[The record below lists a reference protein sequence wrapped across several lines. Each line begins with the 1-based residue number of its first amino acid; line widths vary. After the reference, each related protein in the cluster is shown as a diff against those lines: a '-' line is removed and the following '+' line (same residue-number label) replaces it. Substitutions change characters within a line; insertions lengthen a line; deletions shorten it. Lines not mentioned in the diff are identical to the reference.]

1 MAGRFF
7 LPAVFLRGGKVLMK
21 KREWKGKE
29 EVIKTKDSVKRTPTG
44 ARNKALQSAFIRETA
59 RNTRQKS
66 GSVFNEASDDSQ
78 EEMETDAVYVSK
90 YAISKA
96 KSRKT
101 DKKRERHRERVKPEV
116 RTRADLQRKR
126 YTADKAT
133 KRRTVKRDY
142 RRVMEVRRNVS
153 IVHLKKKFIQ
163 EKKRKTLENR
173 YHAEPMATEE
183 RYSYQPHPFS
193 QTEGER
199 ENNSQNFNYV
209 HKGKLYRRIKRD
221 RKIYEPLR
229 NTKYTNRKREYNTQR
244 QSFIKHKLKE
254 RFLSEKSV
262 AKFNAKAAKFSERL
276 SKAVI
281 HTAQAFVK
289 NILTALGGMSA
300 ALVVFVIIAAVM
312 AVVSTSFGIFFSTFD
327 NTAGTK
333 QVAQIVAETNYEF
346 NQKVRKIENSVA
358 YDSIEYHCL
367 PDGGSELLISNWTD
381 VVAVFSA
388 RVSGDKNHALD
399 VVTMDEKREKLLKE
413 TFWDMNKL
421 TYSTERIVHHHDE
434 EDDDV
439 EIKLHITLTSKNY
452 NDMYEVYDFTEYQ
465 KQSTEE
471 ILKPEYAQML
481 SELIGAMDAT
491 GNDVEISDAA
501 LRDILDNIHEIV
513 SEKRKET
520 VKTAFSLVG
529 KVSYFWGGKSS
540 AIGWDSRWGTPKKV
554 TAAGSNTTGMT
565 IPYGLDCSGFVDWVF
580 NNTFGVVVGH
590 GGGARSQYSYC
601 RKISWA
607 EAQPGDLVFYP
618 DLGHVGIVAGY
629 DGEGNVLIV
638 HCSLNG
644 VVVTGRVGFTLVGRP
659 EVF

>member
-1 MAGRFF
+1 
-7 LPAVFLRGGKVLMK
+7 MK

-29 EVIKTKDSVKRTPTG
+29 EVIKTKDSVKRTPIG

-59 RNTRQKS
+59 RNARQKS
-66 GSVFNEASDDSQ
+66 ESVFNETSEDAQ
-78 EEMETDAVYVSK
+78 EDLEDTAAYIPEYAVR
-90 YAISKA
+90 KA
-96 KSRKT
+96 KNRKS
-101 DKKRERHRERVKPEV
+101 DKRYTGEKGRTAERSAV
-116 RTRADLQRKR
+116 RIRADLQRKR
-126 YTADKAT
+126 YTVDKAT
-133 KRRTVKRDY
+133 KGRRVKRDS
-142 RRVMEVRRNVS
+142 RRVMEVRRNVG
-153 IVHLKKKFIQ
+153 ILRLRRKFIQ
-163 EKKRKTLENR
+163 EKKRKTLEKKR
-173 YHAEPMATEE
+173 YSAPIATEE
-183 RYSYQPHPFS
+183 GYSYQPKAFLR
-193 QTEGER
+193 TER
-199 ENNSQNFNYV
+199 ENNPQSNKKVSNQTIYI
-209 HKGKLYRRIKRD
+209 KGRYFR
-221 RKIYEPLR
+221 EPLGD
-229 NTKYTNRKREYNTQR
+229 TDRKREDNAQR
-244 QSFIKHKLKE
+244 RSFIKHKLKE
-254 RFLSEKSV
+254 RFLSEKV
-262 AKFNAKAAKFSERL
+262 KNNAKAAKFSERL

-281 HTAQAFVK
+281 HMVQAFVK
-289 NILTALGGMSA
+289 SILAALGGMGA

-346 NQKVRKIENSVA
+346 NQKVREIEKSVA
-358 YDSIEYHCL
+358 YDSIVYHCL

-399 VVTMDEKREKLLKE
+399 VVTMDAERERLLKE
-413 TFWDMNKL
+413 TFWDMNEL
-421 TYSTERIVHHHDE
+421 TYRTEKIVRRHNGKKT
-434 EDDDV
+434 V
-439 EIKLHITLTSKNY
+439 KIKLHITLTSKKCR
-452 NDMYEVYDFTEYQ
+452 DMYEFYDFTKYQ
-465 KQSTEE
+465 RQSAEE
-471 ILKPEYAQML
+471 LLKPEYAQML
-481 SELIGAMDAT
+481 SELIGAMDVS
-491 GNDVEISDAA
+491 GNHVEISDAA
-501 LRDILDNIHEIV
+501 LRDILNNLPEAV
-513 SEKRKET
+513 SEKRKVT
-520 VKTAFSLVG
+520 VKTAFFLVG

-540 AIGWDSRWGTPKKV
+540 AIGWDSRWGTPRKV

>member
-29 EVIKTKDSVKRTPTG
+29 DVIKTKDSVKKTPIG
-44 ARNKALQSAFIRETA
+44 ERNKALQSAFVREMA
-59 RNTRQKS
+59 RNARQKS
-66 GSVFNEASDDSQ
+66 ESVFNEASDDSQ
-78 EEMETDAVYVSK
+78 EEMETDVVYVSE
-90 YAISKA
+90 YAIRKA

-101 DKKRERHRERVKPEV
+101 DKKRERHRERVKPAV
-116 RTRADLQRKR
+116 RTRDDLQRKR
-126 YTADKAT
+126 YTVDKAT
-133 KRRTVKRDY
+133 KGRRVKRDS
-142 RRVMEVRRNVS
+142 RRVMEVRRNVG
-153 IVHLKKKFIQ
+153 ILRLRRKFIQ
-163 EKKRKTLENR
+163 EKKRKTLENK
-173 YHAEPMATEE
+173 YHVEPIATEE
-183 RYSYQPHPFS
+183 RYSYQPKSFS
-193 QTEGER
+193 QTER
-199 ENNSQNFNYV
+199 ENNPQDFNYEP
-209 HKGKLYRRIKRD
+209 KGRLYRKRERD
-221 RKIYEPLR
+221 REIYEPLR
-229 NTKYTNRKREYNTQR
+229 NTRNTNRKREYNTQR
-244 QSFIKHKLKE
+244 RSFIKNKLKE

-262 AKFNAKAAKFSERL
+262 AKFNVKAAKFSERL

-289 NILTALGGMSA
+289 SILTALGGMSV

-312 AVVSTSFGIFFSTFD
+312 AVVSTSFGIFFSIFD
-327 NTAGTK
+327 HTEGTK

-346 NQKVRKIENSVA
+346 NQKVKEIENSVA
-358 YDSIEYHCL
+358 YDSIVYHCL
-367 PDGGSELLISNWTD
+367 PDGGSDLLITNWTD

-413 TFWDMNKL
+413 TFWDMNEL
-421 TYSTERIVHHHDE
+421 TYRTEKIVRRHNGKKT
-434 EDDDV
+434 V
-439 EIKLHITLTSKNY
+439 KIKLHITLTSKKCS
-452 NDMYEVYDFTEYQ
+452 DMYEFYDFTKYQ
-465 KQSTEE
+465 RQSAEE
-471 ILKPEYAQML
+471 LLKPEYAQML
-481 SELIGAMDAT
+481 SELIGAMDVT
-491 GNDVEISDAA
+491 GNNVEISDAA
-501 LRDILDNIHEIV
+501 LQDILDNLPETV
-513 SEKRKET
+513 SEKRKAT

-540 AIGWDSRWGTPKKV
+540 AIGWDNRWGTPKKV

-629 DGEGNVLIV
+629 DGDGNVLIV

>member
-1 MAGRFF
+1 
-7 LPAVFLRGGKVLMK
+7 MK

-29 EVIKTKDSVKRTPTG
+29 DVIKTKDSVKKTPIG
-44 ARNKALQSAFIRETA
+44 ERNKALQSAFVREMA
-59 RNTRQKS
+59 RNARQKS
-66 GSVFNEASDDSQ
+66 ESVFNEASDDSQ
-78 EEMETDAVYVSK
+78 EEMETDVVYVSE
-90 YAISKA
+90 YAIRKA

-101 DKKRERHRERVKPEV
+101 DKKRERHRERVKPAV
-116 RTRADLQRKR
+116 RTRDDLQRKR
-126 YTADKAT
+126 YTVDKAT
-133 KRRTVKRDY
+133 KGRRVKRDS
-142 RRVMEVRRNVS
+142 RRVMEVRRNVG
-153 IVHLKKKFIQ
+153 ILRLRRKFIQ
-163 EKKRKTLENR
+163 EKKRKTLENK
-173 YHAEPMATEE
+173 YHVEPIATEE
-183 RYSYQPHPFS
+183 RYSYQPKSFS
-193 QTEGER
+193 QTER
-199 ENNSQNFNYV
+199 ENNPQDFNYEP
-209 HKGKLYRRIKRD
+209 KGRLYRKRERD
-221 RKIYEPLR
+221 REIYEPLR
-229 NTKYTNRKREYNTQR
+229 NTRNTNRKREYNTQR
-244 QSFIKHKLKE
+244 RSFIKNKLKE

-262 AKFNAKAAKFSERL
+262 AKFNVKAAKFSERL

-289 NILTALGGMSA
+289 SILTALGGMSV

-327 NTAGTK
+327 HTEGTK

-346 NQKVRKIENSVA
+346 NQKVKEIENSVA
-358 YDSIEYHCL
+358 YDSIVYHCL
-367 PDGGSELLISNWTD
+367 PDGGSDLLITNWTD

-413 TFWDMNKL
+413 TFWDMNEL
-421 TYSTERIVHHHDE
+421 TYRTEKIVRRHNGKKT
-434 EDDDV
+434 V
-439 EIKLHITLTSKNY
+439 KIKLHITLTSKKCS
-452 NDMYEVYDFTEYQ
+452 DMYEFYDFTKYQ
-465 KQSTEE
+465 RQSAEE
-471 ILKPEYAQML
+471 LLKPEYAQML
-481 SELIGAMDAT
+481 SELIGAMDVT
-491 GNDVEISDAA
+491 GNNVEISDAA
-501 LRDILDNIHEIV
+501 LQDILDNLPETV
-513 SEKRKET
+513 SEKRKAT

-540 AIGWDSRWGTPKKV
+540 AIGWDNRWGTPKKV

-629 DGEGNVLIV
+629 DGDGNVLIV

>member
-29 EVIKTKDSVKRTPTG
+29 DVIITKDSVKRTPTG
-44 ARNKALQSAFIRETA
+44 AKNKALQSAFIRETA
-59 RNTRQKS
+59 KNARQKS
-66 GSVFNEASDDSQ
+66 ESVFHEASDDSQ
-78 EEMETDAVYVSK
+78 EEMETDVVYVSE
-90 YAISKA
+90 YAIRKA

-101 DKKRERHRERVKPEV
+101 DKKRERHRERVNHAV
-116 RTRADLQRKR
+116 RTRGNLQRKR
-126 YTADKAT
+126 DTVDKAT
-133 KRRTVKRDY
+133 KGRRVKRDD
-142 RRVMEVRRNVS
+142 RRVMEVRRNVG
-153 IVHLKKKFIQ
+153 IVRLKKKFLQ
-163 EKKRKTLENR
+163 EKKRKTLENKYR
-173 YHAEPMATEE
+173 VDSIVTEE
-183 RYSYQPHPFS
+183 GYSYQPKSFS
-193 QTEGER
+193 QTEKER
-199 ENNSQNFNYV
+199 ENNPQSNKKVSNQTIYI
-209 HKGKLYRRIKRD
+209 KGRYFR
-221 RKIYEPLR
+221 EPLGD
-229 NTKYTNRKREYNTQR
+229 TDRKREDNAQR
-244 QSFIKHKLKE
+244 RAFIQHKLKE
-254 RFLSEKSV
+254 RFVYERETAKINRKAEKL
-262 AKFNAKAAKFSERL
+262 SERL
-276 SKAVI
+276 TKAVI

-289 NILTALGGMSA
+289 SILAALGGMGA

-346 NQKVRKIENSVA
+346 NQKVREIEKSVA
-358 YDSIEYHCL
+358 YDSIVYHCL

-413 TFWDMNKL
+413 TFWDMNEL
-421 TYSTERIVHHHDE
+421 TYRTEKIVRRHNGKKT
-434 EDDDV
+434 V
-439 EIKLHITLTSKNY
+439 KIKLHITLTSKKCS
-452 NDMYEVYDFTEYQ
+452 DMYEFYDFTKYQ
-465 KQSTEE
+465 KQSAEE
-471 ILKPEYAQML
+471 LLKPEYAQML
-481 SELIGAMDAT
+481 SELIGAMDVT
-491 GNDVEISDAA
+491 GNNVEISDAA
-501 LRDILDNIHEIV
+501 LRDILDNFPEAV
-513 SEKRKET
+513 SEKRKAT

-540 AIGWDSRWGTPKKV
+540 AIGWDSRWGTPRKV

>member
-1 MAGRFF
+1 
-7 LPAVFLRGGKVLMK
+7 MK

-59 RNTRQKS
+59 RNARQKS
-66 GSVFNEASDDSQ
+66 GSVFNETAEDAQ
-78 EEMETDAVYVSK
+78 EDLEDTAAYIPEYAVR
-90 YAISKA
+90 KA
-96 KSRKT
+96 KNRKS
-101 DKKRERHRERVKPEV
+101 DKRYTGEKGRTAERSVAW
-116 RTRADLQRKR
+116 TRDDLQRKR
-126 YTADKAT
+126 YVIDKAA
-133 KRRTVKRDY
+133 KRRKVKRDS
-142 RRVMEVRRNVS
+142 RRVMEVRRNVG
-153 IVHLKKKFIQ
+153 IIRLKKKFLQ
-163 EKKRKTLENR
+163 EKKRKTLEKKH
-173 YHAEPMATEE
+173 YSAPIVTEE
-183 RYSYQPHPFS
+183 GCSYQPKAFLR
-193 QTEGER
+193 TER
-199 ENNSQNFNYV
+199 ENNPQSNKKVSNQTIDT
-209 HKGKLYRRIKRD
+209 KGRYFC
-221 RKIYEPLR
+221 EPLG
-229 NTKYTNRKREYNTQR
+229 NIDRKREDNAQR
-244 QSFIKHKLKE
+244 RSFIKHKLKE
-254 RFLSEKSV
+254 RFIYERETAKINRKAEKL
-262 AKFNAKAAKFSERL
+262 SERL
-276 SKAVI
+276 TKAVI

-289 NILTALGGMSA
+289 SILAALGGMGV
-300 ALVVFVIIAAVM
+300 ALVVFVIIAALM

-346 NQKVRKIENSVA
+346 NQKVREIEKSVA
-358 YDSIEYHCL
+358 YDSIVYHCL
-367 PDGGSELLISNWTD
+367 PDGGSELLITNWTD

-388 RVSGDKNHALD
+388 RVSGDKNYALD

-413 TFWDMNKL
+413 TFWDMNEL
-421 TYSTERIVHHHDE
+421 TYRTEKIVRRHNGKKT
-434 EDDDV
+434 V
-439 EIKLHITLTSKNY
+439 KIKLHITLTSKKCS
-452 NDMYEVYDFTEYQ
+452 DMYEVYDFTKYQ
-465 KQSTEE
+465 RQSAEE
-471 ILKPEYAQML
+471 LLKPEYAQML
-481 SELIGAMDAT
+481 SELIGAMDVT
-491 GNDVEISDAA
+491 GNNVEISDAA
-501 LRDILDNIHEIV
+501 LRDILDNLPEAV
-513 SEKRKET
+513 SEKRKAT

-540 AIGWDSRWGTPKKV
+540 VIGWDSRWGTPKKV
-554 TAAGSNTTGMT
+554 TATGSNTTGMT

-580 NNTFGVVVGH
+580 NNTFGVVVGN

>member
-29 EVIKTKDSVKRTPTG
+29 DVIITKDSVKRTPTG
-44 ARNKALQSAFIRETA
+44 AKNKALQSAFIRETT
-59 RNTRQKS
+59 RNARQKS
-66 GSVFNEASDDSQ
+66 GSVFHEASDDSQ
-78 EEMETDAVYVSK
+78 EEMETDVVYVSE
-90 YAISKA
+90 YAIRKA

-101 DKKRERHRERVKPEV
+101 DKKRERHRERVKPAV

-126 YTADKAT
+126 YAVDKAV
-133 KRRTVKRDY
+133 KRRKVKRDS
-142 RRVMEVRRNVS
+142 RRVMEVRRNIG
-153 IVHLKKKFIQ
+153 IVRLKKKFLQ
-163 EKKRKTLENR
+163 EKKRKTLENKH
-173 YHAEPMATEE
+173 YVEPIATEE
-183 RYSYQPHPFS
+183 RYSYQTKAFS
-193 QTEGER
+193 QTE
-199 ENNSQNFNYV
+199 
-209 HKGKLYRRIKRD
+209 RD
-221 RKIYEPLR
+221 REFYEPLR
-229 NTKYTNRKREYNTQR
+229 NTRDTNRKREYNTQR
-244 QSFIKHKLKE
+244 RSFIKKKLKE
-254 RFLSEKSV
+254 RFIYERETAKINRKAEKL
-262 AKFNAKAAKFSERL
+262 SERL
-276 SKAVI
+276 TKAVI

-289 NILTALGGMSA
+289 SILAALGGMGA

-346 NQKVRKIENSVA
+346 NQKVREIENSVA
-358 YDSIEYHCL
+358 YDSIVYHCL

-381 VVAVFSA
+381 VIAVFSA

-413 TFWDMNKL
+413 TFWDMNEL
-421 TYSTERIVHHHDE
+421 TYRTEKIVRRHNGKKT
-434 EDDDV
+434 V
-439 EIKLHITLTSKNY
+439 KIKLHITLTSKKCS
-452 NDMYEVYDFTEYQ
+452 DMYEFYNFTKYQ
-465 KQSTEE
+465 RQSAEE
-471 ILKPEYAQML
+471 LLKPEYAQML
-481 SELIGAMDAT
+481 SELIGAMDIT
-491 GNDVEISDAA
+491 GNNVEISDAA
-501 LRDILDNIHEIV
+501 LRDILDNLPEAV
-513 SEKRKET
+513 SEKRKAT
-520 VKTAFSLVG
+520 VETAFSLVG

-607 EAQPGDLVFYP
+607 EAEPGDLVFYP

>member
-1 MAGRFF
+1 
-7 LPAVFLRGGKVLMK
+7 MK
-21 KREWKGKE
+21 KREWKEKE
-29 EVIKTKDSVKRTPTG
+29 EVIKNRDSVKRTPTG

-59 RNTRQKS
+59 RNARQKS
-66 GSVFNEASDDSQ
+66 ESVFNETAEDAQ
-78 EEMETDAVYVSK
+78 EDLEDTAVYVSE
-90 YAISKA
+90 YAVRKA
-96 KSRKT
+96 KNRKS
-101 DKKRERHRERVKPEV
+101 DRKRYTESKGRKSEKNVAW
-116 RTRADLQRKR
+116 TRDDLQRKQ
-126 YTADKAT
+126 YAVDKVT
-133 KRRTVKRDY
+133 KRRKVKRDY
-142 RRVMEVRRNVS
+142 RRVMEVRRNVG
-153 IVHLKKKFIQ
+153 IVRLKKKFLQ

-173 YHAEPMATEE
+173 YHAEPIATEE
-183 RYSYQPHPFS
+183 RYSYQPKSFS
-193 QTEGER
+193 QTER
-199 ENNSQNFNYV
+199 ENRPQS
-209 HKGKLYRRIKRD
+209 GKKVLNQAIYTKDRRF
-221 RKIYEPLR
+221 RKSLGD
-229 NTKYTNRKREYNTQR
+229 TNRKREYNVQR
-244 QSFIKHKLKE
+244 RSFIKNKLKE

-262 AKFNAKAAKFSERL
+262 AKFNAKTAKFSERL

-289 NILTALGGMSA
+289 SILAALGGMSA

-327 NTAGTK
+327 HTEGTK

-346 NQKVRKIENSVA
+346 NQKVKEIEKSVA
-358 YDSIEYHCL
+358 YDSIVYHCL
-367 PDGGSELLISNWTD
+367 PDGGSDLLITNWTD

-413 TFWDMNKL
+413 TFWDMNQL
-421 TYSTERIVHHHDE
+421 TYRTEKIVRRHNGKKTIK
-434 EDDDV
+434 
-439 EIKLHITLTSKNY
+439 IKLHITLTSKKCS
-452 NDMYEVYDFTEYQ
+452 DMYEFYDFTKYQ
-465 KQSTEE
+465 KQSAEE
-471 ILKPEYAQML
+471 LLKPEYAQML
-481 SELIGAMDAT
+481 SELIGAMDVT
-491 GNDVEISDAA
+491 GSNVEISDAA
-501 LRDILDNIHEIV
+501 LRDILNNLPETV
-513 SEKRKET
+513 SEERKAT

-529 KVSYFWGGKSS
+529 TVSYFWGGKSS

-629 DGEGNVLIV
+629 DGEGNVLVV

>member
-29 EVIKTKDSVKRTPTG
+29 DVIITKDSVKRTPTG
-44 ARNKALQSAFIRETA
+44 AKNKALQSAFIRETT
-59 RNTRQKS
+59 RNARQKS
-66 GSVFNEASDDSQ
+66 GSVFHEASDDSQ
-78 EEMETDAVYVSK
+78 EEMETDVVYVSE
-90 YAISKA
+90 YAIRKA

-101 DKKRERHRERVKPEV
+101 DKKRERHRERVKPAV

-126 YTADKAT
+126 YAVDKAV
-133 KRRTVKRDY
+133 KRRKVKRDS
-142 RRVMEVRRNVS
+142 RRVMEVRRNIG
-153 IVHLKKKFIQ
+153 IVRLKKKFLQ
-163 EKKRKTLENR
+163 EKKRKTLENKH
-173 YHAEPMATEE
+173 YVEPIATEE
-183 RYSYQPHPFS
+183 RYSYQTKAFS
-193 QTEGER
+193 QTE
-199 ENNSQNFNYV
+199 
-209 HKGKLYRRIKRD
+209 RD
-221 RKIYEPLR
+221 REFYEPLR
-229 NTKYTNRKREYNTQR
+229 NTRDTNRKREYNTQR
-244 QSFIKHKLKE
+244 RSFIKKKLKE
-254 RFLSEKSV
+254 RFIYERETAKINRKAEKL
-262 AKFNAKAAKFSERL
+262 SERL
-276 SKAVI
+276 TKAVI

-289 NILTALGGMSA
+289 SILAALGGMGA

-346 NQKVRKIENSVA
+346 NHNVREIEKSVA
-358 YDSIEYHCL
+358 YDSIVYHCL

-413 TFWDMNKL
+413 TFWDMNEL
-421 TYSTERIVHHHDE
+421 TYRTEKIVRRHNGKKT
-434 EDDDV
+434 V
-439 EIKLHITLTSKNY
+439 KIKLHITLTSKKCS
-452 NDMYEVYDFTEYQ
+452 DMYEFYNFTKYQ
-465 KQSTEE
+465 RQSAEE
-471 ILKPEYAQML
+471 LLKPEYAQML
-481 SELIGAMDAT
+481 SELIGAMDVT
-491 GNDVEISDAA
+491 GNNVEISDAA
-501 LRDILDNIHEIV
+501 LRDILDNFPEAV
-513 SEKRKET
+513 SEKRKAT

-540 AIGWDSRWGTPKKV
+540 AIGWDSRWGTPRKV

>member
-29 EVIKTKDSVKRTPTG
+29 DVIITKDSVKRTPTG
-44 ARNKALQSAFIRETA
+44 AKNKALQSAFIRETT
-59 RNTRQKS
+59 RNARQKS
-66 GSVFNEASDDSQ
+66 GSVFHEASDDSQ
-78 EEMETDAVYVSK
+78 EEMETDVVYVSE
-90 YAISKA
+90 YAIRKA

-101 DKKRERHRERVKPEV
+101 DKKRERHRERVNHAV
-116 RTRADLQRKR
+116 RTRGNLQRKR
-126 YTADKAT
+126 DTVDKAT
-133 KRRTVKRDY
+133 KGRRVKRDD
-142 RRVMEVRRNVS
+142 RRVMEVRRNIG
-153 IVHLKKKFIQ
+153 IVRLKKKFLQ
-163 EKKRKTLENR
+163 EKKRKTLENKH
-173 YHAEPMATEE
+173 YVEPIATEE
-183 RYSYQPHPFS
+183 RYSYQTKAFS
-193 QTEGER
+193 QTE
-199 ENNSQNFNYV
+199 
-209 HKGKLYRRIKRD
+209 RD
-221 RKIYEPLR
+221 REFYEPLR
-229 NTKYTNRKREYNTQR
+229 NTRDTNRKREYNTQR
-244 QSFIKHKLKE
+244 RSFIKKKLKE
-254 RFLSEKSV
+254 RFIYERETAKINRKAEKL
-262 AKFNAKAAKFSERL
+262 SERL
-276 SKAVI
+276 TKAVI

-289 NILTALGGMSA
+289 SILAALGGMGA

-346 NQKVRKIENSVA
+346 NQKVREIENSVA
-358 YDSIEYHCL
+358 YDSIVYHCL

-381 VVAVFSA
+381 VIAVFSA

-413 TFWDMNKL
+413 TFWDMNEL
-421 TYSTERIVHHHDE
+421 TYRTEKIVRRHNGKKT
-434 EDDDV
+434 V
-439 EIKLHITLTSKNY
+439 KIKLHITLTSKKCS
-452 NDMYEVYDFTEYQ
+452 DMYEFYNFTKYQ
-465 KQSTEE
+465 RQSAEE
-471 ILKPEYAQML
+471 LLKPEYAQML
-481 SELIGAMDAT
+481 SELIGAMDIT
-491 GNDVEISDAA
+491 GNNVEISDAA
-501 LRDILDNIHEIV
+501 LRDILDNLPEAV
-513 SEKRKET
+513 SEKRKAT

-540 AIGWDSRWGTPKKV
+540 AIGWDSRWGTPRKV

>member
-29 EVIKTKDSVKRTPTG
+29 DVIITKDSVKRTPTG
-44 ARNKALQSAFIRETA
+44 AKNKALQSAFIRETT
-59 RNTRQKS
+59 RNARQKS
-66 GSVFNEASDDSQ
+66 GSVFHEASDDSQ
-78 EEMETDAVYVSK
+78 EEMETDVVYVSE
-90 YAISKA
+90 YAIRKA

-101 DKKRERHRERVKPEV
+101 DKKRERHRERVKPAV

-126 YTADKAT
+126 YAVDKAV
-133 KRRTVKRDY
+133 KRRKVKRDS
-142 RRVMEVRRNVS
+142 RRVMEVRRNIG
-153 IVHLKKKFIQ
+153 IVRLKKKFLQ
-163 EKKRKTLENR
+163 EKKRKTLENKH
-173 YHAEPMATEE
+173 YVEPIATEE
-183 RYSYQPHPFS
+183 RYSYQTKAFS
-193 QTEGER
+193 QTE
-199 ENNSQNFNYV
+199 
-209 HKGKLYRRIKRD
+209 RD
-221 RKIYEPLR
+221 REFYEPLR
-229 NTKYTNRKREYNTQR
+229 NTRDTNRKREYNTQR
-244 QSFIKHKLKE
+244 RSFIKKKLKE
-254 RFLSEKSV
+254 RFIYERETAKINRKAEKL
-262 AKFNAKAAKFSERL
+262 SERL
-276 SKAVI
+276 TKAVI

-289 NILTALGGMSA
+289 SILAALGGMGA

-346 NQKVRKIENSVA
+346 NQKVREIENSVA
-358 YDSIEYHCL
+358 YDSIVYHCL

-381 VVAVFSA
+381 VIAVFSA

-413 TFWDMNKL
+413 TFWDMNEL
-421 TYSTERIVHHHDE
+421 TYRTEKIVRRHNGKKT
-434 EDDDV
+434 V
-439 EIKLHITLTSKNY
+439 KIKLHITLTSKKCS
-452 NDMYEVYDFTEYQ
+452 DMYEFYNFTKYQ
-465 KQSTEE
+465 RQSAEE
-471 ILKPEYAQML
+471 LLKPEYAQML
-481 SELIGAMDAT
+481 SELIGAMDIT
-491 GNDVEISDAA
+491 GNNVEISDAA
-501 LRDILDNIHEIV
+501 LRDILDNLPEAV
-513 SEKRKET
+513 SEKRKAT

-540 AIGWDSRWGTPKKV
+540 AIGWDSRWGTPRKV

>member
-1 MAGRFF
+1 
-7 LPAVFLRGGKVLMK
+7 MK

-44 ARNKALQSAFIRETA
+44 ARNKALQSAFIREMA
-59 RNTRQKS
+59 RNARQKS
-66 GSVFNEASDDSQ
+66 ESVFNEASDDSQ
-78 EEMETDAVYVSK
+78 EEMETDVVYVSE
-90 YAISKA
+90 YAIRKA
-96 KSRKT
+96 RSRKT
-101 DKKRERHRERVKPEV
+101 DKKRERHRERVKPAV
-116 RTRADLQRKR
+116 RTRDDLQRKR
-126 YTADKAT
+126 YTVDKAT
-133 KRRTVKRDY
+133 KGRRVKRDF
-142 RRVMEVRRNVS
+142 RRVMEVRRNVG
-153 IVHLKKKFIQ
+153 ILRLRRKFIQ
-163 EKKRKTLENR
+163 EKKRKTLENK
-173 YHAEPMATEE
+173 YHVEPIATEE
-183 RYSYQPHPFS
+183 RYSYQPKSFS
-193 QTEGER
+193 QTER
-199 ENNSQNFNYV
+199 ENNPQDFNYEP
-209 HKGKLYRRIKRD
+209 KGRLYRKRERD
-221 RKIYEPLR
+221 REIYEPLR
-229 NTKYTNRKREYNTQR
+229 NTRNTNRKREYNTQR
-244 QSFIKHKLKE
+244 RSFIKNKLKE

-262 AKFNAKAAKFSERL
+262 AKFNVKAAKFSERL

-289 NILTALGGMSA
+289 SILTALGGMSV

-327 NTAGTK
+327 HTEGTK

-346 NQKVRKIENSVA
+346 NQKVKEIENSVA
-358 YDSIEYHCL
+358 YDSIVYHCL
-367 PDGGSELLISNWTD
+367 PDGGSDLLITNWTD

-413 TFWDMNKL
+413 TFWDMNEL
-421 TYSTERIVHHHDE
+421 TYRTEKIVRRHNGKKT
-434 EDDDV
+434 V
-439 EIKLHITLTSKNY
+439 KIKLHITLTSKKCS
-452 NDMYEVYDFTEYQ
+452 DMYEFYNFTKYQ
-465 KQSTEE
+465 RQSAEE
-471 ILKPEYAQML
+471 LLKPEYAQML
-481 SELIGAMDAT
+481 SELIGAMDVT
-491 GNDVEISDAA
+491 GNNVEISDAA
-501 LRDILDNIHEIV
+501 LRDILDNLPETV
-513 SEKRKET
+513 SEKRKAT

>member
-1 MAGRFF
+1 
-7 LPAVFLRGGKVLMK
+7 MK

-29 EVIKTKDSVKRTPTG
+29 DVIKTKDSVKKTPTG
-44 ARNKALQSAFIRETA
+44 AKNKALQSAFIRETA
-59 RNTRQKS
+59 RNARQKS

-78 EEMETDAVYVSK
+78 EEMETDVVYVSE

-96 KSRKT
+96 NNRKI
-101 DKKRERHRERVKPEV
+101 DKKRERHRKRVKPAV

-126 YTADKAT
+126 DTVDKAV
-133 KRRTVKRDY
+133 KRRKVKRDS
-142 RRVMEVRRNVS
+142 RRVMEVRRNVG
-153 IVHLKKKFIQ
+153 ILRLRRKFIQ
-163 EKKRKTLENR
+163 EKKRKTLENKYR
-173 YHAEPMATEE
+173 VDSIVTEE
-183 RYSYQPHPFS
+183 RYSYQPKSFS
-193 QTEGER
+193 QTEKER
-199 ENNSQNFNYV
+199 ENNPQNFNYEP
-209 HKGKLYRRIKRD
+209 KGRLYRKRERD
-221 RKIYEPLR
+221 RGIYEPLR
-229 NTKYTNRKREYNTQR
+229 STRDTDRKREYDAHR
-244 QSFIKHKLKE
+244 RSFIKNKLKKQ
-254 RFLSEKSV
+254 FLSEKSV
-262 AKFNAKAAKFSERL
+262 AKINTQAEKFSERL

-289 NILTALGGMSA
+289 SVLTALGGMSA

-346 NQKVRKIENSVA
+346 NQRVREIENSVA
-358 YDSIEYHCL
+358 YDSIVYHCL

-413 TFWDMNKL
+413 TFWDMNQL
-421 TYSTERIVHHHDE
+421 TYRTEKIVRRHNGKKT
-434 EDDDV
+434 V
-439 EIKLHITLTSKNY
+439 KIKLHITLTSKRCS
-452 NDMYEVYDFTEYQ
+452 DIYEFYDFTKYQ
-465 KQSTEE
+465 KQSAEE
-471 ILKPEYAQML
+471 LLKPEYAQML
-481 SELIGAMDAT
+481 SELIGAMDVT
-491 GNDVEISDAA
+491 GNHVEISDAA
-501 LRDILDNIHEIV
+501 LRDILNNLPEAV
-513 SEKRKET
+513 SEKRKAT

>member
-1 MAGRFF
+1 
-7 LPAVFLRGGKVLMK
+7 MK

-29 EVIKTKDSVKRTPTG
+29 EVIKTKDSVKKTSTG
-44 ARNKALQSAFIRETA
+44 AKNKALQSAFIRETA
-59 RNTRQKS
+59 RNARQKS
-66 GSVFNEASDDSQ
+66 ESVFNETA
-78 EEMETDAVYVSK
+78 EDAEGALEDTAAYISE
-90 YAISKA
+90 YAVRKA
-96 KSRKT
+96 KNRKS
-101 DKKRERHRERVKPEV
+101 DKRYTGEKGRTAKRSAV
-116 RTRADLQRKR
+116 RTMADLQRKR

-142 RRVMEVRRNVS
+142 RRVMEVRRNIS
-153 IVHLKKKFIQ
+153 IVRLKKKFIQ

-183 RYSYQPHPFS
+183 RYSYQPKAFLR
-193 QTEGER
+193 TER
-199 ENNSQNFNYV
+199 ENRPQSNKKVSNQTIDT
-209 HKGKLYRRIKRD
+209 KGRYFR
-221 RKIYEPLR
+221 EPLGD
-229 NTKYTNRKREYNTQR
+229 TDRKREYDAQR
-244 QSFIKHKLKE
+244 RAFIKHKLKE
-254 RFLSEKSV
+254 RFINERETAKINRKAEKL
-262 AKFNAKAAKFSERL
+262 SERL
-276 SKAVI
+276 TKAVI

-289 NILTALGGMSA
+289 SILTALGGMSV

-312 AVVSTSFGIFFSTFD
+312 AVVSTSFGIFFSAFD
-327 NTAGTK
+327 HTEGTK

-346 NQKVRKIENSVA
+346 NQRVREIENSVA
-358 YDSIEYHCL
+358 YDSIVYHCL
-367 PDGGSELLISNWTD
+367 PDSGSDLLI
-381 VVAVFSA
+381 
-388 RVSGDKNHALD
+388 NHALD

-413 TFWDMNKL
+413 TFWDMNEL
-421 TYSTERIVHHHDE
+421 TYRTEKIVRRHNGKKT
-434 EDDDV
+434 V
-439 EIKLHITLTSKNY
+439 KIKLHITLTSKKCS
-452 NDMYEVYDFTEYQ
+452 DMYEFYNFTKYQ
-465 KQSTEE
+465 KQSAEE
-471 ILKPEYAQML
+471 LLKPEYAQML
-481 SELIGAMDAT
+481 SELIGAMDVT
-491 GNDVEISDAA
+491 GNNVEISDAA
-501 LRDILDNIHEIV
+501 LRDILDNLPEAV
-513 SEKRKET
+513 SEERKAT

-540 AIGWDSRWGTPKKV
+540 VIGWDSRWGTPKKV
-554 TAAGSNTTGMT
+554 TATGSNTTGMT

-644 VVVTGRVGFTLVGRP
+644 VLVTGRVGFTLVGRP

>member
-29 EVIKTKDSVKRTPTG
+29 EVIITKDSVKRTPTG
-44 ARNKALQSAFIRETA
+44 AKNKALQSAFIRETA
-59 RNTRQKS
+59 RNAKQKS
-66 GSVFNEASDDSQ
+66 GSVFNETAEDAQ
-78 EEMETDAVYVSK
+78 EDLEDTAAYIPEYAVR
-90 YAISKA
+90 KA
-96 KSRKT
+96 KNRKS
-101 DKKRERHRERVKPEV
+101 DKRYTGEKGRTAERSAV

-126 YTADKAT
+126 YAVDKAT
-133 KRRTVKRDY
+133 KGRRVKRDS
-142 RRVMEVRRNVS
+142 RRVMEVPRNVG
-153 IVHLKKKFIQ
+153 IVRLKKKFLQ
-163 EKKRKTLENR
+163 EKKKKTLENKYR
-173 YHAEPMATEE
+173 VDSIVTEE
-183 RYSYQPHPFS
+183 GYSYQPKSFL
-193 QTEGER
+193 QTER
-199 ENNSQNFNYV
+199 ENNPQSNKKDLNQDIYTKDRRF
-209 HKGKLYRRIKRD
+209 HKSLGD
-221 RKIYEPLR
+221 
-229 NTKYTNRKREYNTQR
+229 TNRKREDNAQR
-244 QSFIKHKLKE
+244 RSFIKHKLKE
-254 RFLSEKSV
+254 RFRSEKV
-262 AKFNAKAAKFSERL
+262 KNNAKAAKFSERL

-281 HTAQAFVK
+281 HMVQAFVK
-289 NILTALGGMSA
+289 SILAALGGMGA

-346 NQKVRKIENSVA
+346 NQKVREIEKSVA
-358 YDSIEYHCL
+358 YDSIVYHCL

-399 VVTMDEKREKLLKE
+399 VVTMDAERERLLKE
-413 TFWDMNKL
+413 TFWDMNEL
-421 TYSTERIVHHHDE
+421 TYRTEKIVRRHNGKKT
-434 EDDDV
+434 V
-439 EIKLHITLTSKNY
+439 KIKLHITLTSKKCR
-452 NDMYEVYDFTEYQ
+452 DMYEFYNFTKYQ
-465 KQSTEE
+465 RQSAEE
-471 ILKPEYAQML
+471 LLKPEYAQML
-481 SELIGAMDAT
+481 SELIGAMDVS
-491 GNDVEISDAA
+491 GNHVEISDAA
-501 LRDILDNIHEIV
+501 LRDILNNLPEAV
-513 SEKRKET
+513 SEKRKVT
-520 VKTAFSLVG
+520 VKTAFFLVG

-540 AIGWDSRWGTPKKV
+540 AIGWDSRWGTPRKV

-629 DGEGNVLIV
+629 DGDGNVLIV

>member
-1 MAGRFF
+1 
-7 LPAVFLRGGKVLMK
+7 
-21 KREWKGKE
+21 
-29 EVIKTKDSVKRTPTG
+29 
-44 ARNKALQSAFIRETA
+44 
-59 RNTRQKS
+59 
-66 GSVFNEASDDSQ
+66 
-78 EEMETDAVYVSK
+78 
-90 YAISKA
+90 
-96 KSRKT
+96 
-101 DKKRERHRERVKPEV
+101 
-116 RTRADLQRKR
+116 
-126 YTADKAT
+126 
-133 KRRTVKRDY
+133 
-142 RRVMEVRRNVS
+142 MEVRRNVS
-153 IVHLKKKFIQ
+153 IVRLKKKFLQ
-163 EKKRKTLENR
+163 EKKKKTIENKYR
-173 YHAEPMATEE
+173 ADPIATEE
-183 RYSYQPHPFS
+183 RYSYQTKAFS
-193 QTEGER
+193 QTE
-199 ENNSQNFNYV
+199 
-209 HKGKLYRRIKRD
+209 RD
-221 RKIYEPLR
+221 REFYEPLR
-229 NTKYTNRKREYNTQR
+229 NTRDTNRKREYNTQR
-244 QSFIKHKLKE
+244 RSFIKHKLKE
-254 RFLSEKSV
+254 RFVYERETAKINRKAEKL
-262 AKFNAKAAKFSERL
+262 SERL
-276 SKAVI
+276 TKAVI

-289 NILTALGGMSA
+289 SILAALGGMGA

-327 NTAGTK
+327 HTEGTK

-346 NQKVRKIENSVA
+346 NQKVKEVENSVA
-358 YDSIEYHCL
+358 YDSIVYHCL
-367 PDGGSELLISNWTD
+367 PDGGSDLLITNWTD

-413 TFWDMNKL
+413 TFWDMNEL
-421 TYSTERIVHHHDE
+421 TYRTEKIVRRHNGKKT
-434 EDDDV
+434 V
-439 EIKLHITLTSKNY
+439 KIKLHITLTSKKCS
-452 NDMYEVYDFTEYQ
+452 DMYEFYDFTKYQ
-465 KQSTEE
+465 RQSAEE

-481 SELIGAMDAT
+481 SELIGAMDVT
-491 GNDVEISDAA
+491 GNNVEISDAA
-501 LRDILDNIHEIV
+501 LRDILDNLPEAV
-513 SEKRKET
+513 SEKRKAT

-540 AIGWDSRWGTPKKV
+540 VIGWDSRWGTPKKV

>member
-1 MAGRFF
+1 
-7 LPAVFLRGGKVLMK
+7 MK

-29 EVIKTKDSVKRTPTG
+29 DVIKTKDSVKKTPTG
-44 ARNKALQSAFIRETA
+44 ERNKALQSAFVREMA
-59 RNTRQKS
+59 RNARQKS
-66 GSVFNEASDDSQ
+66 ESVFNEASDDSQ
-78 EEMETDAVYVSK
+78 EEMEADVVYVSE
-90 YAISKA
+90 YAIRKA

-101 DKKRERHRERVKPEV
+101 DKKRERHRERVKPAV
-116 RTRADLQRKR
+116 RTRDDLQRKR
-126 YTADKAT
+126 YTVDKAT
-133 KRRTVKRDY
+133 KGRRVKRDS
-142 RRVMEVRRNVS
+142 RRVMEVRRNVG
-153 IVHLKKKFIQ
+153 ILRLRRKFIQ
-163 EKKRKTLENR
+163 EKKRKTLENK
-173 YHAEPMATEE
+173 YHVEPIATEE
-183 RYSYQPHPFS
+183 RYSYQPKSFS
-193 QTEGER
+193 QTER
-199 ENNSQNFNYV
+199 ENNPQDFNYEP
-209 HKGKLYRRIKRD
+209 KGRLYRKRERD
-221 RKIYEPLR
+221 REIYEPLR
-229 NTKYTNRKREYNTQR
+229 NTRNTNRKREYNTQR
-244 QSFIKHKLKE
+244 RSFIKNKLKE

-262 AKFNAKAAKFSERL
+262 AKFNVKAAKFSERL

-289 NILTALGGMSA
+289 SILTALGGMSV

-327 NTAGTK
+327 HTEGTK

-346 NQKVRKIENSVA
+346 NQKVKEIENSVA
-358 YDSIEYHCL
+358 YDSIVYHCL
-367 PDGGSELLISNWTD
+367 PDGGSDLLITNWTD

-413 TFWDMNKL
+413 TFWDMNEL
-421 TYSTERIVHHHDE
+421 TYRTEKIIRRHNGKKTVK
-434 EDDDV
+434 
-439 EIKLHITLTSKNY
+439 IKLHITLTSKKCS
-452 NDMYEVYDFTEYQ
+452 DMYEFYHFTKYQ
-465 KQSTEE
+465 RQSAEE
-471 ILKPEYAQML
+471 LLKPEYAQML
-481 SELIGAMDAT
+481 SELIGAMDIT
-491 GNDVEISDAA
+491 GNNVEISDAA
-501 LRDILDNIHEIV
+501 LQDILDNLPETV
-513 SEKRKET
+513 SEKRKAT

-540 AIGWDSRWGTPKKV
+540 AIGWDNRWGTPKKV

-629 DGEGNVLIV
+629 DGDGNVLIV

>member
-29 EVIKTKDSVKRTPTG
+29 DVIITKDSVKRTPTG
-44 ARNKALQSAFIRETA
+44 AKNKALQSAFIRETT
-59 RNTRQKS
+59 RNARQKS
-66 GSVFNEASDDSQ
+66 GSVFHEASDDSQ
-78 EEMETDAVYVSK
+78 EEMETDVVYVSE
-90 YAISKA
+90 YAIRKA

-101 DKKRERHRERVKPEV
+101 DKKRERHRERVKPAV

-126 YTADKAT
+126 YAVDKAV
-133 KRRTVKRDY
+133 KRRKVKRDS
-142 RRVMEVRRNVS
+142 RRVMEVRRNIG
-153 IVHLKKKFIQ
+153 IVRLKKKFLQ
-163 EKKRKTLENR
+163 EKKRKTLENKH
-173 YHAEPMATEE
+173 YVEPIATEE
-183 RYSYQPHPFS
+183 RYSYQTKAFS
-193 QTEGER
+193 QTE
-199 ENNSQNFNYV
+199 
-209 HKGKLYRRIKRD
+209 RD
-221 RKIYEPLR
+221 REFYEPLR
-229 NTKYTNRKREYNTQR
+229 NTRDTNRKREYNTQR
-244 QSFIKHKLKE
+244 RSFIKKKLKE
-254 RFLSEKSV
+254 RFIYERETAKINRKAEKL
-262 AKFNAKAAKFSERL
+262 SERL
-276 SKAVI
+276 TKAVI

-289 NILTALGGMSA
+289 SILAALGGMGA

-346 NQKVRKIENSVA
+346 NQKVREIENSVA
-358 YDSIEYHCL
+358 YDSIVYHCL

-381 VVAVFSA
+381 VIAVFSA

-413 TFWDMNKL
+413 TFWDMNEL
-421 TYSTERIVHHHDE
+421 TYRTEKIVRRHNGKKT
-434 EDDDV
+434 V
-439 EIKLHITLTSKNY
+439 KIKLHITLTSKKCS
-452 NDMYEVYDFTEYQ
+452 DMYEFYNFTKYQ
-465 KQSTEE
+465 RQSAEE
-471 ILKPEYAQML
+471 LLKPEYAQML
-481 SELIGAMDAT
+481 SELIGAMDIT
-491 GNDVEISDAA
+491 GNNVEISDAA
-501 LRDILDNIHEIV
+501 LRDTLDNLPEAV
-513 SEKRKET
+513 SEKRKAT

-607 EAQPGDLVFYP
+607 EAEPGDLVFYP

>member
-29 EVIKTKDSVKRTPTG
+29 DVIITKDSVKRTPTG
-44 ARNKALQSAFIRETA
+44 AKNKALQSAFIRETT
-59 RNTRQKS
+59 RNARQKS
-66 GSVFNEASDDSQ
+66 GSVFHEASDDSQ
-78 EEMETDAVYVSK
+78 EEMETDVVYVSE
-90 YAISKA
+90 YAIRKA

-101 DKKRERHRERVKPEV
+101 DKKRERHRERVKPAV

-126 YTADKAT
+126 YAVDKAV
-133 KRRTVKRDY
+133 KRRKVKRDS
-142 RRVMEVRRNVS
+142 RRVMEVRRNIG
-153 IVHLKKKFIQ
+153 IVRLKKKFLQ
-163 EKKRKTLENR
+163 EKKRKTLENKH
-173 YHAEPMATEE
+173 YVEPIATEE
-183 RYSYQPHPFS
+183 RYSYQTKAFS
-193 QTEGER
+193 QTE
-199 ENNSQNFNYV
+199 
-209 HKGKLYRRIKRD
+209 RD
-221 RKIYEPLR
+221 REFYEPLR
-229 NTKYTNRKREYNTQR
+229 NTRDTNRKREYNTQR
-244 QSFIKHKLKE
+244 RSFIKKKLKE
-254 RFLSEKSV
+254 RFIYERETAKINRKAEKL
-262 AKFNAKAAKFSERL
+262 SERL
-276 SKAVI
+276 TKAVI

-289 NILTALGGMSA
+289 SILAALGGMGA

-346 NQKVRKIENSVA
+346 NQKVREIEKSVA
-358 YDSIEYHCL
+358 YDSIVYHCL

-381 VVAVFSA
+381 VIAVFSA

-413 TFWDMNKL
+413 TFWDMNEL
-421 TYSTERIVHHHDE
+421 TYRTEKIVRRHNGKKT
-434 EDDDV
+434 V
-439 EIKLHITLTSKNY
+439 KIKLHITLTSKKCS
-452 NDMYEVYDFTEYQ
+452 DMYEFYDFTKYQ
-465 KQSTEE
+465 KQSAEE
-471 ILKPEYAQML
+471 LLKPEYAQML
-481 SELIGAMDAT
+481 SELIGAMDVT
-491 GNDVEISDAA
+491 GNNVEISDAA
-501 LRDILDNIHEIV
+501 LRDILDNFPEAV
-513 SEKRKET
+513 SEKRKAT

-540 AIGWDSRWGTPKKV
+540 AIGWDSRWGTPRKV

-607 EAQPGDLVFYP
+607 EAEPGDLVFYP

>member
-1 MAGRFF
+1 
-7 LPAVFLRGGKVLMK
+7 MK

-59 RNTRQKS
+59 RNARQKS
-66 GSVFNEASDDSQ
+66 GSVFNETAEDAQ
-78 EEMETDAVYVSK
+78 EDLEDTAAYIPEYAVR
-90 YAISKA
+90 KA
-96 KSRKT
+96 KNRKS
-101 DKKRERHRERVKPEV
+101 DKRYTGEKGRTAERSVAW
-116 RTRADLQRKR
+116 TRDDLQRKR
-126 YTADKAT
+126 YVIDKAA
-133 KRRTVKRDY
+133 KRRKVKRDS
-142 RRVMEVRRNVS
+142 RRVMEVRRNVG
-153 IVHLKKKFIQ
+153 IIRLKKKFLQ
-163 EKKRKTLENR
+163 EKKRKTLEKKH
-173 YHAEPMATEE
+173 YSAPIVTEE
-183 RYSYQPHPFS
+183 GCSYQPKSFLR
-193 QTEGER
+193 TER
-199 ENNSQNFNYV
+199 ENNPQSNKKVSNQTIDT
-209 HKGKLYRRIKRD
+209 KGRYFR
-221 RKIYEPLR
+221 EPLG
-229 NTKYTNRKREYNTQR
+229 NTDRKREYDAQR
-244 QSFIKHKLKE
+244 RSFIKHKLKE
-254 RFLSEKSV
+254 RFINERETAKINRKAEKL
-262 AKFNAKAAKFSERL
+262 SERL
-276 SKAVI
+276 TKAVI

-289 NILTALGGMSA
+289 SILAALGGMGA

-346 NQKVRKIENSVA
+346 HQKVREIENSVA
-358 YDSIEYHCL
+358 YDSIVYHCL

-413 TFWDMNKL
+413 TFWDMNEL
-421 TYSTERIVHHHDE
+421 TYRTEKIVRRHNGKKT
-434 EDDDV
+434 V
-439 EIKLHITLTSKNY
+439 KIKLHITLTSKKCS
-452 NDMYEVYDFTEYQ
+452 DMYEVYDFTKYQ
-465 KQSTEE
+465 RQSAEE
-471 ILKPEYAQML
+471 LLKPEYAQML
-481 SELIGAMDAT
+481 SELIGAMDVT
-491 GNDVEISDAA
+491 GNNVEISDAA
-501 LRDILDNIHEIV
+501 LRDILDNLPEAV
-513 SEKRKET
+513 SEKRKAT

-644 VVVTGRVGFTLVGRP
+644 VVVTGRVGFTLIGRP

>member
-1 MAGRFF
+1 
-7 LPAVFLRGGKVLMK
+7 MK

-59 RNTRQKS
+59 RNARQKS
-66 GSVFNEASDDSQ
+66 QSVFNETAEDAQ
-78 EEMETDAVYVSK
+78 EDLEDTAAYIPEYAVR
-90 YAISKA
+90 KA
-96 KSRKT
+96 KNRKS
-101 DKKRERHRERVKPEV
+101 DKRYTGEKGRAAERSAVW
-116 RTRADLQRKR
+116 TRADLQRKR
-126 YTADKAT
+126 YAVDKAT
-133 KRRTVKRDY
+133 KRRKVKRDY
-142 RRVMEVRRNVS
+142 RRVMEVRRNIG
-153 IVHLKKKFIQ
+153 IVRLKKKFLQ
-163 EKKRKTLENR
+163 EKKRKALENKYR
-173 YHAEPMATEE
+173 ADSIVKG
-183 RYSYQPHPFS
+183 YSYQTKAFS
-193 QTEGER
+193 QTE
-199 ENNSQNFNYV
+199 
-209 HKGKLYRRIKRD
+209 RD
-221 RKIYEPLR
+221 REFYEPLR
-229 NTKYTNRKREYNTQR
+229 NTRDTNRKREDNAQR
-244 QSFIKHKLKE
+244 RSFIKHKLKE
-254 RFLSEKSV
+254 RFLSEKV
-262 AKFNAKAAKFSERL
+262 KNNAKAAKFSERL

-281 HTAQAFVK
+281 HTAQAFIK
-289 NILTALGGMSA
+289 SILAALGGMGA

-346 NQKVRKIENSVA
+346 NQRVREIEKSVA
-358 YDSIEYHCL
+358 YDSIVYHCL
-367 PDGGSELLISNWTD
+367 PDGGSELLITNWTD

-388 RVSGDKNHALD
+388 RVSGDKNYALD

-413 TFWDMNKL
+413 TFWDMNEL
-421 TYSTERIVHHHDE
+421 TYRTEKIVRRHNGKKT
-434 EDDDV
+434 V
-439 EIKLHITLTSKNY
+439 KIKLHITLTSKKCS
-452 NDMYEVYDFTEYQ
+452 DMYEVYDFTKYQ
-465 KQSTEE
+465 RQSAEE
-471 ILKPEYAQML
+471 LLKPEYAQML
-481 SELIGAMDAT
+481 SELIGAMDVT
-491 GNDVEISDAA
+491 GNNVEISDAA
-501 LRDILDNIHEIV
+501 LRDILDNLPEAV
-513 SEKRKET
+513 SEKRKAT

-629 DGEGNVLIV
+629 DGDGNVLIV

>member
-1 MAGRFF
+1 M
-7 LPAVFLRGGKVLMK
+7 
-21 KREWKGKE
+21 
-29 EVIKTKDSVKRTPTG
+29 
-44 ARNKALQSAFIRETA
+44 QSAFIRETA
-59 RNTRQKS
+59 KNARQKS
-66 GSVFNEASDDSQ
+66 ESVFHEASDDSQ
-78 EEMETDAVYVSK
+78 EEMETDVVYVSE
-90 YAISKA
+90 YAIRKA

-101 DKKRERHRERVKPEV
+101 DKKRERHRERVNHAV
-116 RTRADLQRKR
+116 RTRGNLQRKR
-126 YTADKAT
+126 DTVDKAT
-133 KRRTVKRDY
+133 KGRRVKRDD
-142 RRVMEVRRNVS
+142 RRVMEVRRNVG
-153 IVHLKKKFIQ
+153 IVRLKKKFLQ
-163 EKKRKTLENR
+163 EKKRKTLENKYR
-173 YHAEPMATEE
+173 VDSIVTEE
-183 RYSYQPHPFS
+183 GYSYQPKSFS
-193 QTEGER
+193 QTEKER
-199 ENNSQNFNYV
+199 ENNPQSNKKVSNQTIYI
-209 HKGKLYRRIKRD
+209 KGRYFR
-221 RKIYEPLR
+221 EPLGD
-229 NTKYTNRKREYNTQR
+229 TDRKREDNAQR
-244 QSFIKHKLKE
+244 RAFIQHKLKE
-254 RFLSEKSV
+254 RFVYERETAKINRKAEKL
-262 AKFNAKAAKFSERL
+262 SERL
-276 SKAVI
+276 TKAVI

-289 NILTALGGMSA
+289 SILAALGGMGA

-346 NQKVRKIENSVA
+346 NQKVREIEKSVA
-358 YDSIEYHCL
+358 YDSIVYHCL

-413 TFWDMNKL
+413 TFWDMNEL
-421 TYSTERIVHHHDE
+421 TYRTEKIVRRHNGKKT
-434 EDDDV
+434 V
-439 EIKLHITLTSKNY
+439 KIKLHITLTSKKCS
-452 NDMYEVYDFTEYQ
+452 DMYEFYDFTKYQ
-465 KQSTEE
+465 KQSAEE
-471 ILKPEYAQML
+471 LLKPEYAQML
-481 SELIGAMDAT
+481 SELIGAMDVT
-491 GNDVEISDAA
+491 GNNVEISDAA
-501 LRDILDNIHEIV
+501 LRDILDNFPEAV
-513 SEKRKET
+513 SEKRKAT

-540 AIGWDSRWGTPKKV
+540 AIGWDSRWGTPRKV

>member
-29 EVIKTKDSVKRTPTG
+29 DVIITKDSVKRTPTG
-44 ARNKALQSAFIRETA
+44 AKNKALQSAFIRETT
-59 RNTRQKS
+59 RNARQKS
-66 GSVFNEASDDSQ
+66 GSVFHEASDDSQ
-78 EEMETDAVYVSK
+78 EEMETDVVYVSE
-90 YAISKA
+90 YAIRKA

-101 DKKRERHRERVKPEV
+101 DKKRERHRERVKPAV

-126 YTADKAT
+126 YAVDKAV
-133 KRRTVKRDY
+133 KRRKVKRDS
-142 RRVMEVRRNVS
+142 RRVMEVRRNIG
-153 IVHLKKKFIQ
+153 IVRLKKKFLQ
-163 EKKRKTLENR
+163 EKKRKTLENKH
-173 YHAEPMATEE
+173 YVEPIATEE
-183 RYSYQPHPFS
+183 RYSYQTKAFS
-193 QTEGER
+193 QTE
-199 ENNSQNFNYV
+199 
-209 HKGKLYRRIKRD
+209 RD
-221 RKIYEPLR
+221 REFYEPLR
-229 NTKYTNRKREYNTQR
+229 NTRDTNRKREYNTQR
-244 QSFIKHKLKE
+244 QSFIKKKLKE
-254 RFLSEKSV
+254 RFIYERETAKINRKAEKL
-262 AKFNAKAAKFSERL
+262 SERL
-276 SKAVI
+276 TKAVI

-289 NILTALGGMSA
+289 SILAALGGMGA

-346 NQKVRKIENSVA
+346 NQKVREIENSVA
-358 YDSIEYHCL
+358 YDSIVYHCL

-381 VVAVFSA
+381 VIAVFSA

-413 TFWDMNKL
+413 TFWDMNEL
-421 TYSTERIVHHHDE
+421 TYRTEKIVRRHNGKKT
-434 EDDDV
+434 V
-439 EIKLHITLTSKNY
+439 KIKLHITLTSKKCS
-452 NDMYEVYDFTEYQ
+452 DMYEFYNFTKYQ
-465 KQSTEE
+465 RQSAEE
-471 ILKPEYAQML
+471 LLKPEYAQML
-481 SELIGAMDAT
+481 SELIGAMDIT
-491 GNDVEISDAA
+491 GNNVEISDAA
-501 LRDILDNIHEIV
+501 LRDILDNLPEAV
-513 SEKRKET
+513 SEKRKAT

-607 EAQPGDLVFYP
+607 EAEPGDLVFYP

>member
-29 EVIKTKDSVKRTPTG
+29 DVIITKDSVKRTPTG
-44 ARNKALQSAFIRETA
+44 AKNKALQSAFIRETT
-59 RNTRQKS
+59 RNARQKS
-66 GSVFNEASDDSQ
+66 GSVFHEASDDSQ
-78 EEMETDAVYVSK
+78 EEMETDVVYVSE
-90 YAISKA
+90 YAIRKA

-101 DKKRERHRERVKPEV
+101 DKKRERHRERVKPAV

-126 YTADKAT
+126 YAVDKAV
-133 KRRTVKRDY
+133 KRRKVKRDS
-142 RRVMEVRRNVS
+142 RRVMEVRRNIG
-153 IVHLKKKFIQ
+153 IVRLKKKFLQ
-163 EKKRKTLENR
+163 EKKRKTLENKH
-173 YHAEPMATEE
+173 YVEPIATEE
-183 RYSYQPHPFS
+183 RYSYQTKAFS
-193 QTEGER
+193 QTE
-199 ENNSQNFNYV
+199 
-209 HKGKLYRRIKRD
+209 RD
-221 RKIYEPLR
+221 REFYEPLR
-229 NTKYTNRKREYNTQR
+229 NTRDTNRKREYNTQR
-244 QSFIKHKLKE
+244 RSFIKKKLKE
-254 RFLSEKSV
+254 RFIYERETAKINRKAEKL
-262 AKFNAKAAKFSERL
+262 SERL
-276 SKAVI
+276 TKAVI

-289 NILTALGGMSA
+289 SILAALGGMGA

-346 NQKVRKIENSVA
+346 NQKVREIENSVA
-358 YDSIEYHCL
+358 YDSIVYHCL
-367 PDGGSELLISNWTD
+367 PDGGNELLISNWTD
-381 VVAVFSA
+381 VIAVFSA

-413 TFWDMNKL
+413 TFWDMNEL
-421 TYSTERIVHHHDE
+421 TYRTEKIVRRHNGKKT
-434 EDDDV
+434 V
-439 EIKLHITLTSKNY
+439 KIKLHITLTSKKCS
-452 NDMYEVYDFTEYQ
+452 DMYEFYNFTKYQ
-465 KQSTEE
+465 RQSAEE
-471 ILKPEYAQML
+471 LLKPEYAQML
-481 SELIGAMDAT
+481 SELIGAMDIT
-491 GNDVEISDAA
+491 GNNVEISDAA
-501 LRDILDNIHEIV
+501 LRDILDNLPEAV
-513 SEKRKET
+513 SEKRKAT

-607 EAQPGDLVFYP
+607 EAEPGDLVFYP

>member
-1 MAGRFF
+1 
-7 LPAVFLRGGKVLMK
+7 MK

-59 RNTRQKS
+59 RNARQKS

-78 EEMETDAVYVSK
+78 EKLENDVVYVSE

-101 DKKRERHRERVKPEV
+101 DKKRERHREREKPAV

-126 YTADKAT
+126 YTVDKAT
-133 KRRTVKRDY
+133 KRRRVKRDS
-142 RRVMEVRRNVS
+142 RRVMEVRRDVG
-153 IVHLKKKFIQ
+153 IIRLKKKFLQ
-163 EKKRKTLENR
+163 EKKRKTLEKKH
-173 YHAEPMATEE
+173 YSAPIVTEE
-183 RYSYQPHPFS
+183 GYSYQPKAFWR
-193 QTEGER
+193 TER
-199 ENNSQNFNYV
+199 ENRPQSNKKVSNQTIDI
-209 HKGKLYRRIKRD
+209 KGRYFR
-221 RKIYEPLR
+221 EPLGD
-229 NTKYTNRKREYNTQR
+229 TDRKREYDAQR
-244 QSFIKHKLKE
+244 RSFIKNKLKE

-262 AKFNAKAAKFSERL
+262 AKINTQAEKFSERL

-289 NILTALGGMSA
+289 GILAALGGMGA
-300 ALVVFVIIAAVM
+300 ALVVFMIIAAVM

-346 NQKVRKIENSVA
+346 NQKVREIEKSVA
-358 YDSIEYHCL
+358 YDSIVYHCL
-367 PDGGSELLISNWTD
+367 PDGGRDLLITNWTD

-413 TFWDMNKL
+413 TFWDMNEL
-421 TYSTERIVHHHDE
+421 TYRTEKIVRRHNGKKT
-434 EDDDV
+434 V
-439 EIKLHITLTSKNY
+439 KIKLHITLTSKKCS
-452 NDMYEVYDFTEYQ
+452 DMYEVYDFTKYQ
-465 KQSTEE
+465 RQSAEE
-471 ILKPEYAQML
+471 LLKPKYAQML
-481 SELIGAMDAT
+481 SELIGAMDVT
-491 GNDVEISDAA
+491 GNNVEISDAA
-501 LRDILDNIHEIV
+501 LRDILDNLPEAV
-513 SEKRKET
+513 SEKRKAT

-554 TAAGSNTTGMT
+554 TATGSNTTGMT

-590 GGGARSQYSYC
+590 GGGVRSQYSYC

-644 VVVTGRVGFTLVGRP
+644 VVVTGRVGFTLIGRP

>member
-29 EVIKTKDSVKRTPTG
+29 DVIITKDSVKRTPTG
-44 ARNKALQSAFIRETA
+44 AKNKALQSAFIRETT
-59 RNTRQKS
+59 RNARQKS
-66 GSVFNEASDDSQ
+66 GSVFHEASDDSQ
-78 EEMETDAVYVSK
+78 EEMETDVVYVSE
-90 YAISKA
+90 YAIRKA

-101 DKKRERHRERVKPEV
+101 DKKRERHRERVKPAV

-126 YTADKAT
+126 YAVDKAV
-133 KRRTVKRDY
+133 KRRKVKRDS
-142 RRVMEVRRNVS
+142 RRVMEVRRNIG
-153 IVHLKKKFIQ
+153 IVRLKKKFLQ
-163 EKKRKTLENR
+163 EKKRKTLENKH
-173 YHAEPMATEE
+173 YVEPIATEE
-183 RYSYQPHPFS
+183 RYSYQTKAFS
-193 QTEGER
+193 QTE
-199 ENNSQNFNYV
+199 
-209 HKGKLYRRIKRD
+209 RD
-221 RKIYEPLR
+221 REFYEPLR
-229 NTKYTNRKREYNTQR
+229 NTRDTNRKREYNTQR
-244 QSFIKHKLKE
+244 RSFIKKKLKE
-254 RFLSEKSV
+254 RFIYERETAKINRKAEKL
-262 AKFNAKAAKFSERL
+262 SERL
-276 SKAVI
+276 TKAVI

-289 NILTALGGMSA
+289 SILAALGGMGA

-346 NQKVRKIENSVA
+346 NQKVREIENSVA
-358 YDSIEYHCL
+358 YDSIVYHCL

-381 VVAVFSA
+381 VIAVFSA

-413 TFWDMNKL
+413 TFWDMNEL
-421 TYSTERIVHHHDE
+421 TYRTEKIVRRHNGKKT
-434 EDDDV
+434 V
-439 EIKLHITLTSKNY
+439 KIKLHITLTSKKCS
-452 NDMYEVYDFTEYQ
+452 DMYEFYNFTKYQ
-465 KQSTEE
+465 RQSAEE
-471 ILKPEYAQML
+471 LLKPEYAQML
-481 SELIGAMDAT
+481 SELIGAMDIT
-491 GNDVEISDAA
+491 GNNVEISDAA
-501 LRDILDNIHEIV
+501 LRDILDNLPEAV
-513 SEKRKET
+513 SEKRKAT

-607 EAQPGDLVFYP
+607 EAEPGDLVFYP

>member
-1 MAGRFF
+1 
-7 LPAVFLRGGKVLMK
+7 MK

-59 RNTRQKS
+59 RNARQKS

-78 EEMETDAVYVSK
+78 EEMETDVVYVSE

-101 DKKRERHRERVKPEV
+101 DKKRERHRERVKPAV

-126 YTADKAT
+126 YAVDKDA
-133 KRRTVKRDY
+133 KRRTVKRDS
-142 RRVMEVRRNVS
+142 RRVMEVRRNIG
-153 IVHLKKKFIQ
+153 IVRLKKKFLQ
-163 EKKRKTLENR
+163 EKKRKTLENKHR
-173 YHAEPMATEE
+173 ADSIVKG
-183 RYSYQPHPFS
+183 YSYQTKAFS
-193 QTEGER
+193 QTGR
-199 ENNSQNFNYV
+199 ENNSQNFTYEP
-209 HKGKLYRRIKRD
+209 KGRLDRRRERD

-229 NTKYTNRKREYNTQR
+229 NTRDTNRKREYNTQR
-244 QSFIKHKLKE
+244 RSFIKHKLKE
-254 RFLSEKSV
+254 RFIYERETAKINRKAEKL
-262 AKFNAKAAKFSERL
+262 SERL
-276 SKAVI
+276 TKAVI

-289 NILTALGGMSA
+289 SILAAPGGMSA

-327 NTAGTK
+327 HTEGTK

-346 NQKVRKIENSVA
+346 NQKVKEIENSVA

-367 PDGGSELLISNWTD
+367 PDGSSDLLITNWTD

-413 TFWDMNKL
+413 TFWDMNEL
-421 TYSTERIVHHHDE
+421 TYRTEKIVRRHNGE
-434 EDDDV
+434 KMV
-439 EIKLHITLTSKNY
+439 KIKLHITLTSKKCS
-452 NDMYEVYDFTEYQ
+452 DMYEFYDFTKYQ
-465 KQSTEE
+465 RQSAEE
-471 ILKPEYAQML
+471 LLKPEYAQML
-481 SELIGAMDAT
+481 SELIGAMDVT
-491 GNDVEISDAA
+491 GNNVEISDAA
-501 LRDILDNIHEIV
+501 LRDILDNLPEAV
-513 SEKRKET
+513 SEKRKAT

-540 AIGWDSRWGTPKKV
+540 AIGWDSRWGLPKKV
-554 TAAGSNTTGMT
+554 TAVGSNTTGMT

-644 VVVTGRVGFTLVGRP
+644 VVVTRRVGFTLVGRP

>member
-1 MAGRFF
+1 
-7 LPAVFLRGGKVLMK
+7 MK

-29 EVIKTKDSVKRTPTG
+29 EVIKTKDSVKRTPIG

-59 RNTRQKS
+59 RNARQKS
-66 GSVFNEASDDSQ
+66 ESVFNETSEDAQ
-78 EEMETDAVYVSK
+78 EDLEDTAAYIPEYAVR
-90 YAISKA
+90 KA
-96 KSRKT
+96 KNRKS
-101 DKKRERHRERVKPEV
+101 DKRYTGEKGRTAERSAV
-116 RTRADLQRKR
+116 RIRADLQRKR
-126 YTADKAT
+126 YTVDKAT
-133 KRRTVKRDY
+133 KGRRVKRDS
-142 RRVMEVRRNVS
+142 RRVMEVRRNVG
-153 IVHLKKKFIQ
+153 ILRLRRKFIQ
-163 EKKRKTLENR
+163 EKKRKTLEKKR
-173 YHAEPMATEE
+173 YSAPIATEE
-183 RYSYQPHPFS
+183 GYSYQPKAFLR
-193 QTEGER
+193 TER
-199 ENNSQNFNYV
+199 ENNPQSNKKVSNQTIYI
-209 HKGKLYRRIKRD
+209 KGRYFR
-221 RKIYEPLR
+221 EPLGD
-229 NTKYTNRKREYNTQR
+229 TDRKREDNAQR
-244 QSFIKHKLKE
+244 RSFIKHKLKE
-254 RFLSEKSV
+254 RFLSEKV
-262 AKFNAKAAKFSERL
+262 KNNAKAAKFSERL

-281 HTAQAFVK
+281 HMVQAFVK
-289 NILTALGGMSA
+289 SILAALGGMGA

-346 NQKVRKIENSVA
+346 NQKVREIEKSVA
-358 YDSIEYHCL
+358 YDSIVYHCL

-399 VVTMDEKREKLLKE
+399 VVTMDAERERLLKE
-413 TFWDMNKL
+413 TFWDMNEL
-421 TYSTERIVHHHDE
+421 TYRTEKIVRRHNGKKT
-434 EDDDV
+434 V
-439 EIKLHITLTSKNY
+439 KIKLHITLTSKKCR
-452 NDMYEVYDFTEYQ
+452 DMYEFYNFTKYQ
-465 KQSTEE
+465 RQSAEE
-471 ILKPEYAQML
+471 LLKPEYAQML
-481 SELIGAMDAT
+481 SELIGAMDIT
-491 GNDVEISDAA
+491 GNNVEISDAA
-501 LRDILDNIHEIV
+501 LRDILDNLPEAV
-513 SEKRKET
+513 SEKRKAT

-607 EAQPGDLVFYP
+607 EAEPGDLVFYP

>member
-1 MAGRFF
+1 
-7 LPAVFLRGGKVLMK
+7 MK

-59 RNTRQKS
+59 RNARQKS
-66 GSVFNEASDDSQ
+66 GSVFNETAEDAQ
-78 EEMETDAVYVSK
+78 EDLEDTAAYIPEYAVR
-90 YAISKA
+90 KA
-96 KSRKT
+96 KNRKS
-101 DKKRERHRERVKPEV
+101 DKRYTGEKGRTAERSVAW
-116 RTRADLQRKR
+116 TRDDLQRKR
-126 YTADKAT
+126 YVIDKAA
-133 KRRTVKRDY
+133 KRRKVKRDS
-142 RRVMEVRRNVS
+142 RRVMEVRRNVG
-153 IVHLKKKFIQ
+153 IIRLKKKFLQ
-163 EKKRKTLENR
+163 EKKRKTLEKKH
-173 YHAEPMATEE
+173 YSAPIVTEE
-183 RYSYQPHPFS
+183 GCSYQPKAFLR
-193 QTEGER
+193 TER
-199 ENNSQNFNYV
+199 ENNPQSNKKVSNQTIDT
-209 HKGKLYRRIKRD
+209 KGRYFC
-221 RKIYEPLR
+221 EPLG
-229 NTKYTNRKREYNTQR
+229 NIDRKREDNAQR
-244 QSFIKHKLKE
+244 RAFIKHKLKE
-254 RFLSEKSV
+254 RFIYERETAKINRKAEKL
-262 AKFNAKAAKFSERL
+262 SERL
-276 SKAVI
+276 TKAVI

-289 NILTALGGMSA
+289 SILAALDGMGA

-327 NTAGTK
+327 HTEGTK

-346 NQKVRKIENSVA
+346 NQRVREIENSVA
-358 YDSIEYHCL
+358 YDSIVYHCL
-367 PDGGSELLISNWTD
+367 PDGGSDLLITNWTD

-413 TFWDMNKL
+413 TFWDMNEL
-421 TYSTERIVHHHDE
+421 TYRTEKIVRRHNGKKT
-434 EDDDV
+434 V
-439 EIKLHITLTSKNY
+439 KIKLHITLTSKKCS
-452 NDMYEVYDFTEYQ
+452 DMYEFYNFTKYQ
-465 KQSTEE
+465 KQSAEE
-471 ILKPEYAQML
+471 LLKPEYAQML
-481 SELIGAMDAT
+481 SELIGAMDVT
-491 GNDVEISDAA
+491 GNNVEISDAA
-501 LRDILDNIHEIV
+501 LRDILDNLPEAV
-513 SEKRKET
+513 SEERKAT

-540 AIGWDSRWGTPKKV
+540 VIGWDSRWGTPKKV
-554 TAAGSNTTGMT
+554 TATGSNTTGMT

-638 HCSLNG
+638 HCSLSG
-644 VVVTGRVGFTLVGRP
+644 VVVTGRVGFTLIGRP

>member
-1 MAGRFF
+1 
-7 LPAVFLRGGKVLMK
+7 MK

-29 EVIKTKDSVKRTPTG
+29 EVIKTKDSVKRTPIG

-59 RNTRQKS
+59 RNARQKS
-66 GSVFNEASDDSQ
+66 ESVFNETSEDAQ
-78 EEMETDAVYVSK
+78 EDLEDTAAYIPEYAVR
-90 YAISKA
+90 KA
-96 KSRKT
+96 KNRKS
-101 DKKRERHRERVKPEV
+101 DKRYTGEKGRTAERSAV
-116 RTRADLQRKR
+116 RIRADLQRKR
-126 YTADKAT
+126 YTVDKAT
-133 KRRTVKRDY
+133 KGRRVKRDS
-142 RRVMEVRRNVS
+142 RRVMEVRRNVG
-153 IVHLKKKFIQ
+153 ILRLRRKFIQ
-163 EKKRKTLENR
+163 EKKRKTLEKKR
-173 YHAEPMATEE
+173 YSAPIATEE
-183 RYSYQPHPFS
+183 GYSYQPKAFLR
-193 QTEGER
+193 TER
-199 ENNSQNFNYV
+199 ENNPQSNKKVSNQTIYI
-209 HKGKLYRRIKRD
+209 KGRYFR
-221 RKIYEPLR
+221 EPLGD
-229 NTKYTNRKREYNTQR
+229 TDRKREDNAQR
-244 QSFIKHKLKE
+244 RSFIKHKLKE

-262 AKFNAKAAKFSERL
+262 VKFNAKAAKFSERL

-289 NILTALGGMSA
+289 SILAALGGMGA

-346 NQKVRKIENSVA
+346 NQKVKEIENSVA
-358 YDSIEYHCL
+358 YDSIVYHCL
-367 PDGGSELLISNWTD
+367 PDGGSDLLITNWTD

-413 TFWDMNKL
+413 TFWDMNEL
-421 TYSTERIVHHHDE
+421 TYRTEKIVRRHNGKKT
-434 EDDDV
+434 V
-439 EIKLHITLTSKNY
+439 KIKLHITLTSKKCS
-452 NDMYEVYDFTEYQ
+452 DMYEVYDFTKYQ
-465 KQSTEE
+465 RQSAEE
-471 ILKPEYAQML
+471 LLKPEHAQML
-481 SELIGAMDAT
+481 SELIGAMDVT
-491 GNDVEISDAA
+491 GNNVEISDAA
-501 LRDILDNIHEIV
+501 LRDILDNLPEAV
-513 SEKRKET
+513 SEKRKAT

>member
-29 EVIKTKDSVKRTPTG
+29 DVIITKDSVKRTPTG
-44 ARNKALQSAFIRETA
+44 AKNKALQSAFIRETT
-59 RNTRQKS
+59 RNARQKS
-66 GSVFNEASDDSQ
+66 GSVFHEASDDSQ
-78 EEMETDAVYVSK
+78 EEMETDVVYVSE
-90 YAISKA
+90 YAIRKA

-101 DKKRERHRERVKPEV
+101 DKKRERHRERVKPAV

-126 YTADKAT
+126 YAVDKAV
-133 KRRTVKRDY
+133 KRRKVKRDS
-142 RRVMEVRRNVS
+142 RRVMEVRRNIG
-153 IVHLKKKFIQ
+153 IVRLKKKFLQ
-163 EKKRKTLENR
+163 EKKRKTLENKH
-173 YHAEPMATEE
+173 YVEPIATEE
-183 RYSYQPHPFS
+183 RYSYQTKAFS
-193 QTEGER
+193 QTE
-199 ENNSQNFNYV
+199 
-209 HKGKLYRRIKRD
+209 RD
-221 RKIYEPLR
+221 REFYEPLR
-229 NTKYTNRKREYNTQR
+229 NTRDTNRKREYNTQR
-244 QSFIKHKLKE
+244 RSFIKKKLKE
-254 RFLSEKSV
+254 RFIYERETAKINRKAEKL
-262 AKFNAKAAKFSERL
+262 SERL
-276 SKAVI
+276 TKAVI

-289 NILTALGGMSA
+289 SILAALGGMGA

-346 NQKVRKIENSVA
+346 NQKVREIENSVA
-358 YDSIEYHCL
+358 YDSIVYHCL

-381 VVAVFSA
+381 VIAVFSA

-413 TFWDMNKL
+413 TFWDMNEL
-421 TYSTERIVHHHDE
+421 TYRTEKIVRRHNGKKT
-434 EDDDV
+434 V
-439 EIKLHITLTSKNY
+439 KIKLHITLTSKKCS
-452 NDMYEVYDFTEYQ
+452 DMYEFYNFTKYQ
-465 KQSTEE
+465 RQSAEE
-471 ILKPEYAQML
+471 LLKPEYAQML
-481 SELIGAMDAT
+481 SELIGAMDIT
-491 GNDVEISDAA
+491 GNNVEISDAA
-501 LRDILDNIHEIV
+501 LRDILDNLPEAV
-513 SEKRKET
+513 SEKRKAT

-580 NNTFGVVVGH
+580 NNPFGVVVGH

-607 EAQPGDLVFYP
+607 EAEPGDLVFYP

>member
-44 ARNKALQSAFIRETA
+44 AKNKALQSAFIRETA
-59 RNTRQKS
+59 RNARQKS
-66 GSVFNEASDDSQ
+66 GSVFNETSDDSQ
-78 EEMETDAVYVSK
+78 EEMETDVVYVSE
-90 YAISKA
+90 YAIRKA

-101 DKKRERHRERVKPEV
+101 DKKRERHRERVKPAV

-126 YTADKAT
+126 YAVDKAT
-133 KRRTVKRDY
+133 KRRKVKRDS
-142 RRVMEVRRNVS
+142 RRVMEVRRNIG
-153 IVHLKKKFIQ
+153 IVRLKKKFLQ
-163 EKKRKTLENR
+163 EKKRKTLENKYR
-173 YHAEPMATEE
+173 ADSIVKG
-183 RYSYQPHPFS
+183 YSYQTKAFS
-193 QTEGER
+193 QTE
-199 ENNSQNFNYV
+199 
-209 HKGKLYRRIKRD
+209 RD
-221 RKIYEPLR
+221 REFYEPLR
-229 NTKYTNRKREYNTQR
+229 NAGDINRKREYNTQR
-244 QSFIKHKLKE
+244 RSFIKNKLKE

-262 AKFNAKAAKFSERL
+262 AKINTQAEKFSERL

-289 NILTALGGMSA
+289 SVLTALGGMGA

-346 NQKVRKIENSVA
+346 HQKVRKIENSVA
-358 YDSIEYHCL
+358 YDSIVYHCL
-367 PDGGSELLISNWTD
+367 PDGGSDLLITNWTD

-399 VVTMDEKREKLLKE
+399 VVTMDAERERLLKE
-413 TFWDMNKL
+413 TFWDMNEL
-421 TYSTERIVHHHDE
+421 IYRTERIVRRHNGKKT
-434 EDDDV
+434 V
-439 EIKLHITLTSKNY
+439 KIKLHITLTSKKCS
-452 NDMYEVYDFTEYQ
+452 DMYEFYDFTKYQ
-465 KQSTEE
+465 RQSAEE

-481 SELIGAMDAT
+481 SELIGAMDVT
-491 GNDVEISDAA
+491 GNHIEISDAA
-501 LRDILDNIHEIV
+501 LRDILDNLPEAV
-513 SEKRKET
+513 SEKRKAT

>member
-1 MAGRFF
+1 
-7 LPAVFLRGGKVLMK
+7 MK

-59 RNTRQKS
+59 KNARQKS
-66 GSVFNEASDDSQ
+66 ESVFHEASDDSQ
-78 EEMETDAVYVSK
+78 EEMETDVVYVSE
-90 YAISKA
+90 YAIRKA

-101 DKKRERHRERVKPEV
+101 DKKRERHRERVNHAV
-116 RTRADLQRKR
+116 RTRGNLQRKR
-126 YTADKAT
+126 DTVDKAT
-133 KRRTVKRDY
+133 KGRRVKRDD
-142 RRVMEVRRNVS
+142 RRVMEVRRNVG
-153 IVHLKKKFIQ
+153 IVRLKKKFLQ
-163 EKKRKTLENR
+163 EKKRKTLENKYR
-173 YHAEPMATEE
+173 VDSIVTEE
-183 RYSYQPHPFS
+183 GYSYQPKSFS
-193 QTEGER
+193 QTEKER
-199 ENNSQNFNYV
+199 ENNPQSNKKVSNQTIYI
-209 HKGKLYRRIKRD
+209 KGRYFR
-221 RKIYEPLR
+221 EPLGD
-229 NTKYTNRKREYNTQR
+229 TDRKREDNAQR
-244 QSFIKHKLKE
+244 RAFIQHKLKE
-254 RFLSEKSV
+254 RFVYERETAKINRKAEKL
-262 AKFNAKAAKFSERL
+262 SERL
-276 SKAVI
+276 TKAVI

-289 NILTALGGMSA
+289 SILAALGGMGA

-346 NQKVRKIENSVA
+346 NQKVREIEKSVA
-358 YDSIEYHCL
+358 YDSIVYLCL

-413 TFWDMNKL
+413 TFWDMNEL
-421 TYSTERIVHHHDE
+421 TYRTEKIVRRHNGKKT
-434 EDDDV
+434 V
-439 EIKLHITLTSKNY
+439 KIKLHITLTSKKCS
-452 NDMYEVYDFTEYQ
+452 DMYEFYDFTKYQ
-465 KQSTEE
+465 KQSAEE
-471 ILKPEYAQML
+471 LLKPEYAQML
-481 SELIGAMDAT
+481 SELIGAMDVT
-491 GNDVEISDAA
+491 GNNVEISDAA
-501 LRDILDNIHEIV
+501 LRDILDNFPEAV
-513 SEKRKET
+513 SEKRKAT

-540 AIGWDSRWGTPKKV
+540 AIGWDSRWGTPRKV

>member
-29 EVIKTKDSVKRTPTG
+29 DVIITKDSVKRTPTG
-44 ARNKALQSAFIRETA
+44 AKNKALQSAFIRETT
-59 RNTRQKS
+59 RNARQKS
-66 GSVFNEASDDSQ
+66 GSVFHEASDDSQ
-78 EEMETDAVYVSK
+78 EEMETDVVYVSE
-90 YAISKA
+90 YAIRKA

-101 DKKRERHRERVKPEV
+101 DKKRERHRERVKPAV

-126 YTADKAT
+126 YAVDKAV
-133 KRRTVKRDY
+133 KRRKVKRDS
-142 RRVMEVRRNVS
+142 RRVMEVRRNIG
-153 IVHLKKKFIQ
+153 IVRLKKKFLQ
-163 EKKRKTLENR
+163 EKKRKTLENKH
-173 YHAEPMATEE
+173 YVEPIATEE
-183 RYSYQPHPFS
+183 RYSYQTKAFS
-193 QTEGER
+193 QTE
-199 ENNSQNFNYV
+199 
-209 HKGKLYRRIKRD
+209 RD
-221 RKIYEPLR
+221 REFYEPLR
-229 NTKYTNRKREYNTQR
+229 NTRDTNRKREYNTQR
-244 QSFIKHKLKE
+244 RSFIKKKLKE
-254 RFLSEKSV
+254 RFIYERETAKINRKAEKL
-262 AKFNAKAAKFSERL
+262 SERL
-276 SKAVI
+276 TKAVI

-289 NILTALGGMSA
+289 SILAALGGMGA

-312 AVVSTSFGIFFSTFD
+312 AGVSTSFGIFFSTFD

-346 NQKVRKIENSVA
+346 NQKVREIENSVA
-358 YDSIEYHCL
+358 YDSIVYHCL

-381 VVAVFSA
+381 VIAVFSA

-413 TFWDMNKL
+413 TFWDMNEL
-421 TYSTERIVHHHDE
+421 TYRTEKIVRRHNGKKT
-434 EDDDV
+434 V
-439 EIKLHITLTSKNY
+439 KIKLHITLTSKKCS
-452 NDMYEVYDFTEYQ
+452 DMYEFYNFTKYQ
-465 KQSTEE
+465 RQSAEE
-471 ILKPEYAQML
+471 LLKPEYAQML
-481 SELIGAMDAT
+481 SELIGAMDIT
-491 GNDVEISDAA
+491 GNNVEISDAA
-501 LRDILDNIHEIV
+501 LRDTLDNLPEAV
-513 SEKRKET
+513 SEKRKAT

-607 EAQPGDLVFYP
+607 EAEPGDLVFYP

>member
-1 MAGRFF
+1 
-7 LPAVFLRGGKVLMK
+7 MK

-59 RNTRQKS
+59 KNARQKS
-66 GSVFNEASDDSQ
+66 ESVFHEASDDSQ
-78 EEMETDAVYVSK
+78 EEMETDVVYVSE
-90 YAISKA
+90 YAIRKA

-101 DKKRERHRERVKPEV
+101 DKKRERHRERVNHAV
-116 RTRADLQRKR
+116 RTRGNLQRKR
-126 YTADKAT
+126 DTVDKAT
-133 KRRTVKRDY
+133 KGRRVKRDD
-142 RRVMEVRRNVS
+142 RRVMEVRRNVG
-153 IVHLKKKFIQ
+153 IVRLKKKFLQ
-163 EKKRKTLENR
+163 EKKRKTLENKYR
-173 YHAEPMATEE
+173 VDSIVTEE
-183 RYSYQPHPFS
+183 GYSYQPKSFS
-193 QTEGER
+193 QTEKER
-199 ENNSQNFNYV
+199 ENNPQSNKKVSNQTIYI
-209 HKGKLYRRIKRD
+209 KGRYFR
-221 RKIYEPLR
+221 EPLGD
-229 NTKYTNRKREYNTQR
+229 TDRKREDNAQR
-244 QSFIKHKLKE
+244 RAFIQHKLKE
-254 RFLSEKSV
+254 RFVYERETAKINRKAEKL
-262 AKFNAKAAKFSERL
+262 SERL
-276 SKAVI
+276 TKAVI

-289 NILTALGGMSA
+289 SILAALGGMGA

-346 NQKVRKIENSVA
+346 NQKVREIEKSVA
-358 YDSIEYHCL
+358 YDSIVYHCL

-413 TFWDMNKL
+413 TFWDMNEL
-421 TYSTERIVHHHDE
+421 TYRTEKIVRRHNGKKT
-434 EDDDV
+434 V
-439 EIKLHITLTSKNY
+439 KIKLHITLTSKKCS
-452 NDMYEVYDFTEYQ
+452 DMYEFYDFTKYQ
-465 KQSTEE
+465 KQSAEE
-471 ILKPEYAQML
+471 LLKPEYAQML
-481 SELIGAMDAT
+481 SELIGAMDVT
-491 GNDVEISDAA
+491 GNNVEISDAA
-501 LRDILDNIHEIV
+501 LRDILDNFPEAV
-513 SEKRKET
+513 SEKRKAT

-540 AIGWDSRWGTPKKV
+540 AIGWDSRCTPRKV